1 MTLFLLRR
9 PGFEAV
15 AVETSFVADPRF
27 FSVINGPTPKSLF
40 VISDFEIELFGVSEE
55 KQETPERCEIENERG
70 KEINR

>member
-1 MTLFLLRR
+1 MTLFLPRR

-15 AVETSFVADPRF
+15 AVETSFVATPD

-70 KEINR
+70 KEKTR